1 MLKVVCFVLEN
12 LTRKAIKKV
21 YWITFDGIVSFWVLA
36 MHFIKFFTMIF
47 DPSDWLCVPSQSK
60 IVNVTAFNMI
70 SKKKKKNESKSLQK
84 HISCDCECTL
94 GGKKYN

>member
-1 MLKVVCFVLEN
+1 MKIVCFVLEN

-21 YWITFDGIVSFWVLA
+21 YWITFDGIVSLWVLA

-47 DPSDWLCVPSQSK
+47 DPSDWLYVPSQSK
-60 IVNVTAFNMI
+60 IVNVTVFNMI
-70 SKKKKKNESKSLQK
+70 SKKKNESKSLQK